1 MHQCPDTG
9 GLASHSFGI
18 PRLTYP
24 QTFSNILI
32 PDMIHM
38 HNVEVI
44 DKLLDSQKDNA
55 DPQQQAV
62 SDLLRRMVKFAAQVK
77 ASQSQLFVAIENQF
91 RVAADGWAV
100 PSKANEIGTMAYG
113 VDPGLKGKTQ
123 VYYIVCHRR

>member
-1 MHQCPDTG
+1 
-9 GLASHSFGI
+9 
-18 PRLTYP
+18 
-24 QTFSNILI
+24 
-32 PDMIHM
+32 MIHM